1 MKEGG
6 SGNKKVEWGQLE
18 RKKRGEGGRKRENKQ
33 EWHRRM
39 GDGSHGGQI
48 IKHYVNFK
56 NQ

>member
-6 SGNKKVEWGQLE
+6 SGNKVEWGQME
-18 RKKRGEGGRKRENKQ
+18 RKKRREGGRKREAKQ